1 MAGVFKMDIKFS
13 DQFINPKL
21 QEKQYKLV
29 MDYLKKGNTLSTF
42 EAFVRFNIPNLS
54 QRVQDLRRK
63 GYLIDSIPVQ
73 HKGRRFVVYRW
84 SKDNASEEAPVTS
97 QPTANPS
104 FDTPTTTAPVKGAGH
119 E

>member
-1 MAGVFKMDIKFS
+1 MDIKFS

-21 QEKQYKLV
+21 QEKQYQLV
-29 MDYLKKGNTLSTF
+29 MDYLKQGNTLSVF

-54 QRVQDLRRK
+54 QRIQDLRGK

-84 SKDNASEEAPVTS
+84 SKDNEANEEAPVTS
-97 QPTANPS
+97 LPNTENPS
-104 FDTPTTTAPVKGAGH
+104 YNAPTSSAPVQGG
-119 E
+119 